1 MILYPKETE
10 RLKLREWQSND
21 LPVFAAMNA
30 DPAVMEYF
38 PALLNEA
45 QSNAFIDRIRLHFE
59 NYSFGLYALER
70 KDTGSFIGF
79 TGLMIPRFES
89 YFTPCVEIGWRLSKE
104 NWGNGYA
111 IEAAKACIQFGFDI
125 LQIEKIVSFTSVYN
139 QRSEIVMKR
148 IGMEYNGIF
157 EHPMIDKSHFLCNH
171 VLYSIKNPN

>member
-1 MILYPKETE
+1 
-10 RLKLREWQSND
+10 
-21 LPVFAAMNA
+21 
-30 DPAVMEYF
+30 
-38 PALLNEA
+38 
-45 QSNAFIDRIRLHFE
+45 
-59 NYSFGLYALER
+59 
-70 KDTGSFIGF
+70 
-79 TGLMIPRFES
+79 MIPRFES